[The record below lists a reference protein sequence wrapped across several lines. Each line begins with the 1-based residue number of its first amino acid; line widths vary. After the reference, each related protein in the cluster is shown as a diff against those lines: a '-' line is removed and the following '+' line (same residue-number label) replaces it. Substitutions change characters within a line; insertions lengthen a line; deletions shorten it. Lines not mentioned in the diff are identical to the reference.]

1 MQITEALCGRQ
12 IEYVTRDEDG
22 GISIV
27 CTDGKTVE
35 LFVDKDSH
43 IQLRGLGVRIVL
55 PSLSITGE
63 ISSI

>member
-1 MQITEALCGRQ
+1 MQITDALCGRQ
-12 IEYVTRDEDG
+12 VEYVIRDEDG

-43 IQLRGLGVRIVL
+43 IQLRGQGVRIVL
-55 PSLSITGE
+55 PTIPTWGGTSQI
-63 ISSI
+63 